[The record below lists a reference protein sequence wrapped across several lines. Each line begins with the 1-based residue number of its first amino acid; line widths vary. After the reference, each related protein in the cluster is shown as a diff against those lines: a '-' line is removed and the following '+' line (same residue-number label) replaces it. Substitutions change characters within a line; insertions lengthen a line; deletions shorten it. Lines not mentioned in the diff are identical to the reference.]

1 MTRTIRAIPDFED
14 VTIPHQDDRGSLP
27 NDALSSSIQPIQSAQ
42 ATLAEPAVEKKPAL
56 PGLDLQRQLIQQKDA
71 TAGWKSVAFIT
82 SVATIGLNSLSLLG
96 IMMIAGRPISPLV
109 VMSNGVMESLEEQVG
124 SKRNPALI
132 KLWVKDSMTNMYTFK
147 NVLPQEGHP
156 TDPGI
161 PVNEVK
167 TGKSDGT
174 AGVTRKLPT
183 IPYRYTF
190 AIDPGFAK
198 FFRVGLAELIASVEG
213 GQANAE
219 AAYVIDSVSDPKETN
234 PGSGVW
240 KLDIVGSWLISH
252 GGGKIDRTM
261 PMNKT
266 VTVKAV
272 PPIRESEAMALY
284 KDKDSP
290 DPAKMAKNLMQIS
303 AAGLRITEIVD
314 LN

>member
-1 MTRTIRAIPDFED
+1 MVRTMRAIPDLED
-14 VTIPHQDDRGSLP
+14 VAIPLHDDRGLQPSP
-27 NDALSSSIQPIQSAQ
+27 TQPSDAEQ
-42 ATLAEPAVEKKPAL
+42 ATSPKVTEEQKKAL
-56 PGLDLQRQLIQQKDA
+56 PGLNLQRQLIQQKDA
-71 TAGWKSVAFIT
+71 TAGWKSIAFAT
-82 SVATIGLNSLSLLG
+82 SIASIALSVLSLGG
-96 IMMIAGRPISPLV
+96 IMMIAGKSVTPYV
-109 VMSNGVMESLEEQVG
+109 VKSNGVMESLEEQVG
-124 SKRNPALI
+124 NKRNPALI
-132 KLWVKDSMTNMYTFK
+132 KLWARDAMTNMYTFK
-147 NVLPQEGHP
+147 NTLPQEGHP

-161 PVNEVK
+161 AVNEVK
-167 TGKSDGT
+167 TGKSDEST
-174 AGVTRKLPT
+174 GVTRRLPT

-198 FFRVGLAELIASVEG
+198 FFRVGLAELIASVDG

-219 AAYVIDSVSDPKETN
+219 AAYVIDTISDPRETK

-284 KDKDSP
+284 KDKESSD
-290 DPAKMAKNLMQIS
+290 AGKMAKNLMQIS
-303 AAGLRITEIVD
+303 AAGLRITDIVD
-314 LN
+314 LQ